1 MANTIALAKKFIP
14 LLDEVF
20 AVSALT
26 SMLDSDASLAREGA
40 NANELQIPK
49 MTLQGLATYSRSTG
63 YVAGD
68 ATLAWETA
76 AYNYER
82 GRKFSIDRLDDEE
95 TLKVAFGKLA
105 GEFLRTKV
113 VPEIDA
119 FRLATYAGLA
129 GTKAAADL
137 TKDTIVAALDAA
149 AVVQDDAG
157 VAKEGRILMV
167 TPTIYAAMK
176 NSGAA
181 SRFVPAGSGIDR
193 DFESW
198 DSMPVVKVP
207 QDRFYTGIDLAANG
221 AGGYSKTAGAKNLN
235 FMVVHPAAVLQFT
248 KNALPKI
255 ITPEDNQD
263 ADAWI
268 FGYRVNGLADLLDNK
283 VKGVY
288 AHNATV

>member
-1 MANTIALAKKFIP
+1 MANNIALAKKFIP

-20 AVSALT
+20 AVSAL
-26 SMLDSDASLAREGA
+26 SAMLDSDAALAREGA
-40 NANELQIPK
+40 NVGEIQIPK
-49 MTLQGLATYSRSTG
+49 MTLQGLATYSRATG

-68 ATLAWETA
+68 ATLAWETVPF
-76 AYNYER
+76 NYER
-82 GRKFSIDRLDDEE
+82 GRKFSIDRMDDEE
-95 TLKVAFGKLA
+95 TLKVAFAKLA

-119 FRLATYAGLA
+119 FRFSTYAGLA
-129 GTKAAADL
+129 GTKVEADL

-149 AVVQDDAG
+149 DVVQDDAG
-157 VAKEGRILMV
+157 VPKEGRILLV

-181 SRFVPAGSGIDR
+181 SRFVPAGAGINR
-193 DFESW
+193 NFESW

-207 QDRFYTGIDLAANG
+207 QDRFYTAIDLAANG
-221 AGGYSKTAGAKNLN
+221 AGGYAKSAGGKKLN
-235 FMVVHPAAVLQFT
+235 FMVAHPAAVLQFT

-255 ITPEDNQD
+255 ISPDDNQD

-283 VKGVY
+283 AKGVY
-288 AHNATV
+288 AHNATA

>member
-1 MANTIALAKKFIP
+1 MANNIALAKKFIP

-20 AVSALT
+20 AIAALT
-26 SMLDSDASLAREGA
+26 SVLDSDAALAREGA
-40 NANELQIPK
+40 NVGEIQIPK
-49 MTLQGLATYSRSTG
+49 MTLQGLAPYSRATG
-63 YVAGD
+63 YVPGD
-68 ATLAWETA
+68 ATLAWETVA
-76 AYNYER
+76 FNYER
-82 GRKFSIDRLDDEE
+82 GRKFSIDRMDDEE

-113 VPEIDA
+113 VPEMDA

-129 GTKAAADL
+129 GTKVEANLAKE
-137 TKDTIVAALDAA
+137 TVVAALDAA

-157 VAKEGRILMV
+157 VPKEGRILMV

-181 SRFVPAGSGIDR
+181 SRFVPVGAGINR

-198 DSMPVVKVP
+198 DNMPVVKVP

-235 FMVVHPAAVLQFT
+235 FMVVHPASVLQFT

-255 ITPEDNQD
+255 ISPDDNQA

-288 AHNATV
+288 LHAKA